1 MSNSSRGP
9 GRPANANRGRNERPF
24 NGRAQRT
31 PSSYQSPARRKLEAV
46 SYKPLKFIHSM
57 PRLVLPIVMGAL
69 LLAGLLI
76 PSSLAG
82 LLLIVLGL
90 LLAWLVA
97 LSWPAIEVSSR
108 AIRVVVIAMIF
119 AAAIWKLGG
128 NG

>member
-9 GRPANANRGRNERPF
+9 GRPSGNDRGREQRPF
-24 NGRAQRT
+24 SGRAQRP
-31 PSSYQSPARRKLEAV
+31 PSSYQSPARKKFEEL
-46 SYKPLKFIHSM
+46 SFKPLKAIHSM
-57 PRLVLPIVMGAL
+57 PRLILPLIMGVL

-76 PSSLAG
+76 PSPLAG

-97 LSWPAIEVSSR
+97 LSWPAIEIPSR
-108 AIRVVVIAMIF
+108 AIRVLVTLMIF
-119 AAAIWKLGG
+119 AAAFWKLGG